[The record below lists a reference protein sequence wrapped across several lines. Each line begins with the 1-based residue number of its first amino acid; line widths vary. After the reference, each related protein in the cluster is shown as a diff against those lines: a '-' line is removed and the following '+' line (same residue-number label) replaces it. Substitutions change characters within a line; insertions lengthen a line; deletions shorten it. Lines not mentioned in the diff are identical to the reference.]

1 MFWPDYIRDY
11 PKTVSK
17 KTATDITYPN
27 MTNRRDFLKAA
38 VVAIP
43 LTAGRKVSGAQAA
56 TPFAKPLVV
65 STWDSGIAPNA
76 AAWKVLSKK
85 GKAID
90 AVEQAA
96 RKAEEESSCCVGL
109 DGYPDRDGFVT
120 LDASIM
126 DHKGNIGGVAY
137 LEHIKHPIS
146 VARMVM
152 EKTKH
157 VLLAGGGAEQFAI
170 ENGFERM
177 PGKLSDEAEKKWKEW
192 LKKSE
197 YKPVVNIENN
207 RNKLNSLAAPTFFPN
222 GAANHDTMGTI
233 ALDAGGDLSGA
244 VTTSGMAF
252 KMHGRVGDSP
262 IIGAGLFVDN
272 EVGAAVSSGVGEE
285 VIRICGTHL
294 VIELMRLG
302 RKPERACREAVM
314 RIVNRD
320 PAKAKEMQVGFVA
333 ISNKGEVGAFSV
345 LSGFTFS
352 VTNSRYPSG
361 KVFDAQFVYNA
372 PDPEGP

>member
-17 KTATDITYPN
+17 KSATDITYPN

-38 VVAIP
+38 AVAIP
-43 LTAGRKVSGAQAA
+43 MAAGGKVSGAQTA
-56 TPFAKPLVV
+56 TIFAKPVVV

-96 RKAEEESSCCVGL
+96 RKAEDESSCCVGL
-109 DGYPDRDGFVT
+109 EGYPDRDGFVT

-126 DHKGNIGGVAY
+126 DNKGNIGGVAY
-137 LEHIKHPIS
+137 VQHIKHPIS
-146 VARMVM
+146 VARKVM

-157 VLLAGGGAEQFAI
+157 VLLAGDGATQFAI

-177 PGKLSDEAEKKWKEW
+177 PGRLSDEAEKKWKEW

-197 YKPVVNIENN
+197 YKPIVNIENKKVSQ
-207 RNKLNSLAAPTFFPN
+207 NKLAAPTFFPN

-302 RKPERACREAVM
+302 RKPALACREAVM

-333 ISNKGEVGAFSV
+333 ISNKGEVGAYSI
-345 LSGFTFS
+345 LSGFTYS
-352 VTNSRYPSG
+352 VTNSRYPNG
-361 KVFDAQFVYNA
+361 KVYDAKFLYRA
-372 PDPEGP
+372 PDPEVL

>member
-1 MFWPDYIRDY
+1 MISPDYIRDY

-17 KTATDITYPN
+17 KPGSDITYPN

-43 LTAGRKVSGAQAA
+43 LAAGEKVSGAQTA
-56 TPFAKPLVV
+56 TFFAKPVVV

-76 AAWKVLSKK
+76 AAWKILSKR

-96 RKAEEESSCCVGL
+96 RTAEDESSCCVGL

-137 LEHIKHPIS
+137 VQHIKHPVS

-152 EKTKH
+152 ERTKH
-157 VLLAGGGAEQFAI
+157 VLLAGDGASKFAI

-177 PGKLSDEAEKKWKEW
+177 PERLSDDAEKKWKEW
-192 LKKSE
+192 LKKSD
-197 YKPVVNIENN
+197 YKPQVNIEN
-207 RNKLNSLAAPTFFPN
+207 KKVSLNSLAAPAFFEN
-222 GAANHDTMGTI
+222 GTANHDTMGTI
-233 ALDAGGDLSGA
+233 ALDAGGNLSGA

-262 IIGAGLFVDN
+262 IIGAGLYVDN

-294 VIELMRLG
+294 VIELMRMG
-302 RKPERACREAVM
+302 RRPEQACREAVM
-314 RIVNRD
+314 RIVKRD
-320 PAKAKEMQVGFVA
+320 PVKAKGLQVGFVA
-333 ISNKGEVGAFSV
+333 ISKKGEVGAFSV
-345 LSGFTFS
+345 LSGFTYS
-352 VTNSRYPSG
+352 VTNARFPRG
-361 KVFDAQFVYNA
+361 NVFDSKFFHRA
-372 PDPEGP
+372 PYPEGA